1 MTPTSDAQDK
11 TLAMTA
17 GGLPP
22 TVATTRYSVP
32 AVDLSD
38 EGLLKPAPRVSF
50 NQLTVPSLGGIPLL
64 AKLGQGGMGAVYF
77 GVHTR
82 LMLEVAVKVLPF
94 QMANQDPTLVQR
106 FFREAQ
112 IAAKV
117 KSPHLVSVMDV
128 NEEAGLFYLVMEFVD
143 GRTGGEYCR
152 ETMAK
157 ENLAGL
163 SEDIA
168 LDICIAATEGLIAAH
183 AAGVIHR
190 DIKPE
195 NILIPRDRVSGTFQ
209 FKQAKLSDLG
219 LARND
224 QTVQSLTAAQNVMG
238 TPGFMSPEQ
247 ANDAKNAGKPA
258 DVFSMGATLY
268 ALLCGHAPFT
278 GSTTLETV
286 LNTIQKSHRPI
297 TIHRPDVSLEVS
309 TLIDRCLSKRPQ
321 RRFEDAV
328 ALLQGLQACRGMLT
342 NRLTKP
348 IRARASGANATL
360 VRPADDETLAM
371 GAIGVGAG
379 NANPNTKLNPYAAA
393 AALEAPDPA
402 YRPRPTRSS
411 GSPVI
416 ALLFGALLLV
426 GGGLWL
432 AHQHQLVED
441 ARAAEEARAALQAKA
456 DEEKLRLATGEQ
468 LQRAKAAEA
477 EAARLKVQQAA
488 EAAKF
493 QRVQPQADNHVVVIT
508 PADIDPTARPGTS
521 DARAEKIQRV
531 QRALKAAVD
540 AAHKAI
546 DDQQKWADQVNALTV
561 TRNEAVNNLNKLHIK
576 VQEFRDALGP
586 PPPPPPPGQRRPN
599 GKPPPRDDGKDA
611 LEAQMHKM
619 EEAELRGQEEVQQ
632 LEKKYM
638 EAFNKYNAANAIAID
653 KLNERLK
660 LESEVDA
667 LQKQ

>member
-1 MTPTSDAQDK
+1 MA
-11 TLAMTA
+11 AE
-17 GGLPP
+17 GLPAAIAS
-22 TVATTRYSVP
+22 TQYSV
-32 AVDLSD
+32 AAADLSD
-38 EGLLKPAPRVSF
+38 EGLLKPAPRVLF
-50 NQLTVPSLGGIPLL
+50 NQMNVPALGGIPLL

-152 ETMAK
+152 ETMAREK
-157 ENLAGL
+157 LTGL
-163 SEDIA
+163 SEEIA

-195 NILIPRDRVSGTFQ
+195 NILIPRERTSGSFL
-209 FKQAKLSDLG
+209 FKQSKLSDLG

-268 ALLCGHAPFT
+268 ALLCGYPPFT

-297 TIHRPDVSLEVS
+297 TIHRPDVSVEVS

-328 ALLQGLQACRGMLT
+328 ALLQGLQECRGMLAHRV
-342 NRLTKP
+342 NRP
-348 IRARASGANATL
+348 ARARISGPNATL
-360 VRPADDETLAM
+360 VRPADDETLAV
-371 GAIGVGAG
+371 GIGAG
-379 NANPNTKLNPYAAA
+379 LAGKANPNTKLNPYAAA
-393 AALEAPDPA
+393 AAMEAPDPA
-402 YRPRPTRSS
+402 YKPRPTRSS
-411 GSPVI
+411 GSPVV
-416 ALLFGALLLV
+416 ALLFGALLLI

-441 ARAAEEARAALQAKA
+441 ARAADEQRAALQAKA
-456 DEEKLRLATGEQ
+456 DEEKLRLANEEQ
-468 LQRAKAAEA
+468 AQRVKAAADA
-477 EAARLKVQQAA
+477 EAARVKAQQISDAT
-488 EAAKF
+488 KF
-493 QRVQPQADNHVVVIT
+493 QKVQPQTDNHLVQIT
-508 PADIDPTARPGTS
+508 PADLDPHGTP
-521 DARAEKIQRV
+521 RNGGTAEKIQKA
-531 QRALKAAVD
+531 QSALKTVVD
-540 AAHKAI
+540 AAHRAI
-546 DDQQKWADQVNALTV
+546 DDQQKLADQVNALTV
-561 TRNEAVNNLNKLHIK
+561 TRNEAVSNLNKLHIK
-576 VQEFRDALGP
+576 VQELRDALGP
-586 PPPPPPPGQRRPN
+586 PPPPPLPGQRRPN
-599 GKPPPRDDGKDA
+599 GNTPPRDEGKDA
-611 LEAQMHKM
+611 LEAQIHKL
-619 EEAELRGQEEVQQ
+619 EASELRGQEEVRQI
-632 LEKKYM
+632 EKSYM
-638 EAFNKYNAANAIAID
+638 DAFNKYNAANAIAID

-660 LESEVDA
+660 LEGELDA
-667 LQKQ
+667 LLKGQ